1 MLDLTELVDVEV
13 TLAYIKYAIFV
24 IVKMMLM
31 SAMTGFFRMKKKA
44 FANPEDVASFGKDEA
59 VKKYLRTD
67 PDVERVRR

>member
-1 MLDLTELVDVEV
+1 MDAGKPVD
-13 TLAYIKYAIFV
+13 
-24 IVKMMLM
+24 IVYRDFQKAFDVVPHQ
-31 SAMTGFFRMKKKA
+31 SIPCFEQA